1 MTDHLKPIE
10 HVLHRADLAIFE
22 KVKLLE
28 RAYPQLN
35 GRALRGGILAAGNAV
50 KPAPEDDQT
59 FHVISSQGV
68 KGNEGLGYYIVQLDT
83 NGALRLATCTCP
95 DYFNGIKGRR
105 HGAPRVNGN
114 PKCKHV
120 IAVSILRAIEKD
132 KEKASTEEGTTAE
145 AAPSVIGGPQ
155 GPSNGSTRRPT
166 AQPEQYESASV
177 PTMSS
182 MYTGALRSIQGR

>member
-10 HVLHRADLAIFE
+10 HVLHRADPAIFD

-28 RAYPQLN
+28 RVYPQLN

-59 FHVISSQGV
+59 FHVTSSQGV
-68 KGNEGLGYYIVQLDT
+68 KGNESLGYYIVQLDA
-83 NGALRLATCTCP
+83 NGALHLATCTCP
-95 DYFNGIKGRR
+95 DYFNGIKGRM
-105 HGAPRVNGN
+105 HGAPSVNGN

-120 IAVSILRAIEKD
+120 IAVSILRSIEKG
-132 KEKASTEEGTTAE
+132 KAATEAT
-145 AAPSVIGGPQ
+145 PCVIGGSQ
-155 GPSNGSTRRPT
+155 GPSNGGAPRPA
-166 AQPEQYESASV
+166 AQPERYESASV

>member
-68 KGNEGLGYYIVQLDT
+68 KGNESLGYYIVQLDA
-83 NGALRLATCTCP
+83 NGVLRLATCTCP
-95 DYFNGIKGRR
+95 DYFNGIKGRM
-105 HGAPRVNGN
+105 HGAPSVNGN

-120 IAVSILRAIEKD
+120 IAVSILRAIEKG
-132 KEKASTEEGTTAE
+132 KASTEEGPTAE
-145 AAPSVIGGPQ
+145 AAPSVIGVPQ
-155 GPSNGSTRRPT
+155 GPSNGGAPRPA
-166 AQPEQYESASV
+166 AQPERYESASV
-177 PTMSS
+177 PTLSS

>member
-10 HVLHRADLAIFE
+10 YVLHRADPAIFD

-50 KPAPEDDQT
+50 KPAPDNDYT
-59 FHVISSQGV
+59 FHVTSSQGV
-68 KGNEGLGYYIVQLDT
+68 KGNEGTGHYIVELDA
-83 NGALRLATCTCP
+83 NGTPNLGTCTCP

-114 PKCKHV
+114 PKCKHIV
-120 IAVSILRAIEKD
+120 AVSILRAIEK
-132 KEKASTEEGTTAE
+132 EKASVEEGTATE
-145 AAPSVIGGPQ
+145 AAPSVIGRPQ
-155 GPSNGSTRRPT
+155 GHPNGNTPCPA
-166 AQPEQYESASV
+166 AQPERYESASV